1 MEDFIFGTS
10 IQGINIIQLLIVTG
24 AIIIII
30 YAISVF
36 LKTKVNMDDH
46 HKIQAI
52 SIVGLVLIAITA
64 LILVAFGENSENLIT
79 LTGVA
84 IGGIA
89 GFIAHKAGGTGKTAL
104 LSPNDREVIVE
115 DSLEFVLEGIST
127 EGNNLNYNV
136 SSDPILPDT
145 VDFNVI
151 TGKFSWI
158 PTEDDVDKDNGNLIA
173 KEYQVTFMVSDGMGG
188 SDSKTIK
195 ITVKPKE

>member
-1 MEDFIFGTS
+1 MENIIIGTNA
-10 IQGINIIQLLIVTG
+10 QGINIFQILIVIG
-24 AIIIII
+24 IIIII
-30 YAISVF
+30 MYAIKTF
-36 LKTKVNMDDH
+36 LGTKVNMDDH

-52 SIVGLVLIAITA
+52 SIIGLSLIAIIA
-64 LILVAFGENSENLIT
+64 LILVAVGKNSDNLIT
-79 LTGVA
+79 LAGVA

-104 LSPNDREVIVE
+104 LSPNDLEVTVGE
-115 DSLEFVLEGIST
+115 SLEFVLEGIST

-136 SSDPILPDT
+136 LSEPPLPDT

-151 TGKFSWI
+151 TGKFSWA
-158 PTEDDVDKDNGNLIA
+158 PTENDLDKVEDGFKE
-173 KEYQVTFMVSDGMGG
+173 KEYMVTFKVSDGMGG